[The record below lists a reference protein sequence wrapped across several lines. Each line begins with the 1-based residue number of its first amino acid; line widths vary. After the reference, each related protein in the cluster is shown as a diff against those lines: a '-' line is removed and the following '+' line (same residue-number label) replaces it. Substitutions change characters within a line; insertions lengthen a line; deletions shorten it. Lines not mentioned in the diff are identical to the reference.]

1 MRHTL
6 SSAVCFSALLSVAM
20 VACGPSESLGAY
32 GGRSNRSVAG
42 NDDDDGASSSSSSG
56 GNVLGGE
63 KNSIAP
69 ETTSGGNAPACAT
82 STAAAE
88 VLPVHMVVVLDR
100 SGSMCE
106 YTSGT
111 NPRDCGNASSKWQ
124 QSAGALKTFFGSAES
139 KGMTASL
146 IVFPWSNDNNQSCQS
161 GKYQAPVVAPVALPD
176 TTVLAKAIDDRISN
190 GGGNTPTLDA
200 MTGAVAYAKQVEA
213 GLAGKGKVVLVVAT
227 DGIPAGCSD
236 QNNITPASNQA
247 ASVKATIPTYVI
259 GVGENLGALNALA
272 QAGGTT
278 AFQVSTSNP
287 TTVGTALQTALSKI
301 RGASLSCDYQ
311 VPSAAEGK
319 TIDFKKVNVQHTSS
333 AASPAAL
340 EYSQGCAKGA
350 GWQYDD
356 VANPKK
362 ILLCGSTCDA
372 VKADPKAKIDIV
384 LGCET
389 RGDIPK

>member
-1 MRHTL
+1 
-6 SSAVCFSALLSVAM
+6 M
-20 VACGPSESLGAY
+20 VACGPSEGLSPSSRG
-32 GGRSNRSVAG
+32 NRSVAG
-42 NDDDDGASSSSSSG
+42 DDDDSDSKSASSSSG
-56 GNVLGGE
+56 GTVLGGD

-69 ETTSGGNAPACAT
+69 DTSSGGNAPACAT

-111 NPRDCGNASSKWQ
+111 NPRDCGNPSSKWQ

-146 IVFPWSNDNNQSCQS
+146 IVFPWSNDNGQSCQS
-161 GKYQAPVVAPVALPD
+161 AKYQTPVVAPVALPD
-176 TTVLAKAIDDRISN
+176 TTVLSKAIDDRISN

-236 QNNITPASNQA
+236 QNNITPSANQA
-247 ASVKATIPTYVI
+247 ASVKSTIPTYVI

-301 RGASLSCDYQ
+301 RGASLSCEYQ
-311 VPSAAEGK
+311 VPAAAEGK
-319 TIDFKKVNVQHTSS
+319 TIDFKKVNVQHTASAGASS
-333 AASPAAL
+333 AL

-372 VKADPKAKIDIV
+372 VKADAKAKIDIV

-389 RGDIPK
+389 KGDIPK